1 MTVLFRLVLVAVVAI
16 TALLALVAVNAVRD
30 WQQHTNLR
38 NDSATGELG
47 GEASLPL
54 FVGAQAERR
63 LTAVYLASPTASH
76 KEALEEQRSATDE
89 GIESFRHLSGSE
101 LQAEHRHKWMFVERV
116 YKELDR
122 LEKVRSQ
129 ADDRAGNPD
138 AVTGYYTDLIV
149 KMIEF
154 YQELSAMDDPQL
166 TLETRP
172 LVGLFWASDGLS
184 QEDMLI
190 AEARAS
196 GRMTAGHRTAFA
208 QAYGTQRVMY
218 QRWIAPYLPAKD
230 KAAYDRIIDSEA
242 WKTKERLEKAVI
254 NAPTLDGSGA
264 IQELPAELDQWD
276 AAYQKI
282 SRQIAGLNLSRTQ
295 GLLAHGYQRAD
306 EVGTQVMWQVGSSL
320 AAVVLIAALIAWII
334 VPVMRRINTL
344 RASALEARERLPAV
358 VDRLQKGE
366 RVDIDREFPVTPG
379 RPDEFGAL
387 ETAMAAAHRAAV
399 EQAAAQAGDRQGFAA
414 FVGATA
420 SRSMNLVEKQ
430 LELLHALEKKYG
442 ENTVALEEFFE
453 LDNTG
458 VRARRHLDNLLAL
471 AEVGHAQPYLYPRAL
486 NTLVQDAAG
495 ETEGYKRVDNE
506 ISHRHGVKPHV
517 VNALILAIAALVDN
531 AVAHSRDQV
540 KVTSI
545 AVMRGIALHIED
557 FGSGMTPDQYRA
569 ANACLAQPPTF
580 YDMAQSSDGRLGL
593 IVVGR
598 LAARHGFRVELRET
612 VYQGTIAVV
621 MLPNELLVSPEDL
634 ETAHDSQTEATPST
648 PWNQAAAA
656 EPPLQKAAPVPAPA
670 GLPRRRPQPETTAPE
685 PPAETGQAPGSP
697 RETAP
702 GAPPLPQRVPH
713 AHLVPSL
720 ARTPSPAVPYTP
732 EADAAANQ
740 AAQALGAFQRG
751 TQAADSHPENKEVPR

>member
-1 MTVLFRLVLVAVVAI
+1 MTVLFRLVLVAVVAV

-30 WQQHTNLR
+30 WEQHTNLR

-76 KEALEEQRSATDE
+76 KEALEEQRTATDK

-101 LQAEHRHKWMFVERV
+101 LQAEHRHKWAFVERV
-116 YKELDR
+116 YKQLDR
-122 LEKVRSQ
+122 LEKVRHQ
-129 ADDRAGNPD
+129 ADDRAGSPD
-138 AVTGYYTDLIV
+138 AITGYYTHLIV

-172 LVGLFWASDGLS
+172 LVGLFWASDGLA

-196 GRMTAGHRTAFA
+196 GRMTAGHRIAFA

-230 KAAYDRIIDSEA
+230 KAAYARILGSEA

-264 IQELPAELDQWD
+264 IQELPAGLDRWD
-276 AAYQKI
+276 AASQKV
-282 SRQIAGLNLSRTQ
+282 SRQIAQLNLSRTQ
-295 GLLAHGYQRAD
+295 GLLAHGYQRAA
-306 EVGTQVMWQVGSSL
+306 EVGTQVMWQVGASL

-344 RASALEARERLPAV
+344 RAAALEARERLPVV

-366 RVDIDREFPVTPG
+366 RVDIDREFPVSPG
-379 RPDEFGAL
+379 RLDEFGAL
-387 ETAMAAAHRAAV
+387 ETAMAGAHRAAL

-420 SRSMNLVEKQ
+420 SRSMNVVEKQ
-430 LELLHALEKKYG
+430 LELLHGLEKKYG

-471 AEVGHAQPYLYPRAL
+471 AEVGHAQPYLRPRAL

-506 ISHRHGVKPHV
+506 ISHRHGVKP
-517 VNALILAIAALVDN
+517 
-531 AVAHSRDQV
+531 Q
-540 KVTSI
+540 VTSI
-545 AVMRGIALHIED
+545 AVVRGIALHIED
-557 FGSGMTPDQYRA
+557 FGSGMTPEQYQE
-569 ANACLAQPPTF
+569 ANTRLAQPPTF
-580 YDMAQSSDGRLGL
+580 YDMAQSGDGRLGL
-593 IVVGR
+593 IVAGR
-598 LAARHGFRVELRET
+598 LAARHGFRVELRQT
-612 VYQGTIAVV
+612 VYQGTLGVV
-621 MLPNELLVSPEDL
+621 MLPNELLVSPGDL
-634 ETAHDSQTEATPST
+634 EAAHTSQREAAPST
-648 PWNQAAAA
+648 PRGQAAAA
-656 EPPLQKAAPVPAPA
+656 KSPLQKTAPAPA
-670 GLPRRRPQPETTAPE
+670 GLPRRRPQPDTTAPE
-685 PPAETGQAPGSP
+685 SPAATGQAPGSP
-697 RETAP
+697 PETAP

-720 ARTPSPAVPYTP
+720 TRTPPPALPYTP
-732 EADAAANQ
+732 EADAAADQ

-751 TQAADSHPENKEVPR
+751 SQAADSHLENKEEPR